1 MPDSVLVLLVM
12 EPVESRALIEILRF
26 HRFQVLTAGS
36 CGEARQILETR
47 SPVEVVIGG
56 ASYRDGNWC
65 DLLRCLV
72 EQGHRASLVVAA
84 GQADDRFWSEVLWRG
99 AYDLLVE
106 PYEGSEVCRVVESAA
121 RASSSRLEK
130 VVAGLQR

>member
-1 MPDSVLVLLVM
+1 MPDDVLVLLVM
-12 EPVESRALIEILRF
+12 EPEENRSLLEILRSDC
-26 HRFQVLTAGS
+26 FQVLTAGS

-47 SPVEVVIGG
+47 SPVEVIIAG

-72 EQGHRASLVVAA
+72 DQGHRASLVVAV
-84 GQADDRFWSEVLWRG
+84 GQADERLWSEVLWRG

-106 PYEGSEVCRVVESAA
+106 PYESSEVCRVVEAAA
-121 RASSSRLEK
+121 RASSSRLGK
-130 VVAGLQR
+130 VASH